1 VAVPANNGNACDDG
15 SNCTTGETCATGQC
29 TNGTPANESLPC
41 DDANPCTIEE
51 SCTSGSCTSDTHLDC
66 SALDGTCVEGVC
78 NPVTAACEPQ
88 TIANNTPCDDGNL
101 CTTGERCMSG
111 VCTNGTPVDCSGLD
125 GECTVGVCL
134 ASTGACEPAIL
145 ADGAPCEDGD
155 LCTTG
160 EACGGGACVGGA
172 PVDCAHLNG
181 DCTVGSCN
189 PSTGACQ
196 ATSVNNGSP
205 CDDGSTCTAGEF
217 CTSGV
222 CGGGTATNDG
232 GSCDDGS
239 ICTSGETCSAG
250 TCGDGNPANGGAPCD
265 DGDLC
270 SVGEACA
277 GGNCTGG
284 APVDCSDLDDDCAVG
299 VCNPATGTCGVQGI
313 GEGQSCDDSNTCT
326 LGEECTG
333 GACAGGVSFCDMDVT
348 KVRLDQLRQKDLWI
362 FNANLT
368 VPANFDPGDGPIELT
383 IVGSAGNWINPV
395 SVAALSPGV
404 GSRWSFVDDA
414 APGHGWLRV
423 NAHRRQQGGWRIRIK
438 ARGPGTLPEF
448 PAGVNDFRVQLRWGG
463 AEFLQPPRVFTVLG
477 SGGSRRRYP

>member
-1 VAVPANNGNACDDG
+1 
-15 SNCTTGETCATGQC
+15 
-29 TNGTPANESLPC
+29 
-41 DDANPCTIEE
+41 
-51 SCTSGSCTSDTHLDC
+51 
-66 SALDGTCVEGVC
+66 
-78 NPVTAACEPQ
+78 
-88 TIANNTPCDDGNL
+88 
-101 CTTGERCMSG
+101 
-111 VCTNGTPVDCSGLD
+111 
-125 GECTVGVCL
+125 
-134 ASTGACEPAIL
+134 
-145 ADGAPCEDGD
+145 
-155 LCTTG
+155 
-160 EACGGGACVGGA
+160 
-172 PVDCAHLNG
+172 
-181 DCTVGSCN
+181 
-189 PSTGACQ
+189 
-196 ATSVNNGSP
+196 
-205 CDDGSTCTAGEF
+205 
-217 CTSGV
+217 
-222 CGGGTATNDG
+222 
-232 GSCDDGS
+232 
-239 ICTSGETCSAG
+239 
-250 TCGDGNPANGGAPCD
+250 
-265 DGDLC
+265 
-270 SVGEACA
+270 
-277 GGNCTGG
+277 
-284 APVDCSDLDDDCAVG
+284 VDCSDLDDDCAVG